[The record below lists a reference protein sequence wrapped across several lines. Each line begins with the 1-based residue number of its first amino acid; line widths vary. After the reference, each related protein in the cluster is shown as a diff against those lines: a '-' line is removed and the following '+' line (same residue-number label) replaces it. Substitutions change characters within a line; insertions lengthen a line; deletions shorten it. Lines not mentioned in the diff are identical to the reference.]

1 MIEPGMSGC
10 LIPVDGMD
18 LTEAMD
24 FLLQLSPES
33 ERIAASLSH
42 LTAANE
48 REALLGI
55 FAEVLVQNHT
65 RSL

>member
-1 MIEPGMSGC
+1 VIEPGMSGC

>member
-1 MIEPGMSGC
+1 
-10 LIPVDGMD
+10 MD